1 MGIKGC
7 LCVGEGPGPRSPLFQ
22 EPVVAGSGLGVP
34 KSGLAGKS
42 FQLRTGPPN
51 NNNNIGP
58 LWESPGRRQHK
69 LLIQAQAHLD
79 SALRIPLY
87 IVLSP
92 ESPGVQQR
100 CHQRL
105 GQLLGMP
112 VCTPF
117 PALDCAAAETACDFH
132 RIASMGP
139 ARFVTKPGPR
149 SKPLICPSK
158 RLRQIP
164 PQYTDSRRD
173 NVLERNKLESDP
185 VRGTRPGH
193 YQLVFH
199 TVRWDLVM
207 PRRWSVEKPLQVKQ
221 PEQQKHLTSETSP
234 WWPVRDSQ
242 AI

>member
-34 KSGLAGKS
+34 KSGLAG
-42 FQLRTGPPN
+42 
-51 NNNNIGP
+51 
-58 LWESPGRRQHK
+58 
-69 LLIQAQAHLD
+69 
-79 SALRIPLY
+79 
-87 IVLSP
+87 
-92 ESPGVQQR
+92 
-100 CHQRL
+100 
-105 GQLLGMP
+105 
-112 VCTPF
+112 
-117 PALDCAAAETACDFH
+117 
-132 RIASMGP
+132 
-139 ARFVTKPGPR
+139 FVTKPGPR